1 MVERIVAGVAAAAGL
16 HLEVVNAA
24 LDNEL
29 FREGPQKTHFCL
41 WNALGPRGADILSW
55 ELDDVMSSNR
65 AAQFEA
71 FLRWSLAGGTGAGAH
86 ARIPSLILVNRGGPH
101 TLSRRGRRV
110 VVVS

>member
-1 MVERIVAGVAAAAGL
+1 MTFLAAGRAAQ
-16 HLEVVNAA
+16 LEE
-24 LDNEL
+24 DK
-29 FREGPQKTHFCL
+29 R
-41 WNALGPRGADILSW
+41 ILSW

-71 FLRWSLAGGTGAGAH
+71 FLRWSLAGGTEAGAY